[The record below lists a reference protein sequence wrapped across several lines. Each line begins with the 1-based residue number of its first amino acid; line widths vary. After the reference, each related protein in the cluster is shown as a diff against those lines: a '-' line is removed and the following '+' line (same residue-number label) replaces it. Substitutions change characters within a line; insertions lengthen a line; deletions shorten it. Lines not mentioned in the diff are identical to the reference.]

1 MVGDREDSAC
11 ANKRRTGIG
20 KRPHF
25 LRPFGTTRIDA
36 PCVLDEPINSESFK
50 TYIAQFLVRTLKP
63 GDMVIMDNLGSHKGY
78 AVRRAIRRREA
89 SVPAA
94 LQFLTSI
101 LSSRCSP
108 S

>member
-1 MVGDREDSAC
+1 MQWACPDAHGTQSAC
-11 ANKRRTGIG
+11 DDRTVDAI
-20 KRPHF
+20 PIPD
-25 LRPFGTTRIDA
+25 PFGTGGRMLSRRKALDA
-36 PCVLDEPINSESFK
+36 
-50 TYIAQFLVRTLKP
+50 ALKP

-101 LSSRCSP
+101 LSSI
-108 S
+108 

>member
-20 KRPHF
+20 KRSHF

-36 PCVLDEPINSESFK
+36 PCVLDGPINSESFK
-50 TYIAQFLVRTLKP
+50 TYIAQFLVPTLKP

-78 AVRRAIRRREA
+78 AVRRPTASHHRSAPTYIRNAGYTAI
-89 SVPAA
+89 
-94 LQFLTSI
+94 
-101 LSSRCSP
+101 
-108 S
+108 